1 MLNPEPNAESMVAR
15 LDDLA
20 QAAGL
25 DVSTVLRT
33 NLAGE
38 LRVPVAARADGQ
50 TPWPALRG
58 ERYHCVLIKLSGE
71 ALMGNEPYGIDP
83 VVVADMAEQ
92 IRAVIESGVQTAVVV
107 GGGNIWRGLAASTR
121 GMDRAT
127 ADYMG
132 MLATVLNALALQ
144 DALEQIGVPTR
155 VQSAI
160 AMNAVAEPYIRRRAI
175 RHMEKGR
182 VVVFAGGTGNPYF
195 STDTAAALRAL
206 EIGAEVILMG
216 KNKVDGV
223 YTADPRHHPTA
234 RKFSTLH
241 YQRAL
246 ELGLR
251 VMDTTALALCMENR
265 IPLLVFDMQDPA
277 NMLHA
282 VAGRQVGTFVGA
294 VETTLEP

>member
-1 MLNPEPNAESMVAR
+1 
-15 LDDLA
+15 
-20 QAAGL
+20 
-25 DVSTVLRT
+25 
-33 NLAGE
+33 
-38 LRVPVAARADGQ
+38 VAA
-50 TPWPALRG
+50 T
-58 ERYHCVLIKLSGE
+58 
-71 ALMGNEPYGIDP
+71 
-83 VVVADMAEQ
+83 
-92 IRAVIESGVQTAVVV
+92 GVQLAVVV
-107 GGGNIWRGLAASTR
+107 GGGNIWRGLAASTK
-121 GMDRAT
+121 GMDRAS

-144 DALEQIGVPTR
+144 DALEKSGVPTR

-160 AMNAVAEPYIRRRAI
+160 AMNEVAEPYIRRRAI

-223 YTADPRHHPTA
+223 YTADPRQDRTA
-234 RKFSTLH
+234 RKFETLH

-251 VMDTTALALCMENR
+251 VMDTTALALCLENE
-265 IPLLVFDMQDPA
+265 IPLLVFDMQQPG
-277 NMLHA
+277 NILRA
-282 VAGRQVGTFVGA
+282 VAGEQVGTFVGT
-294 VETTLEP
+294 VETA